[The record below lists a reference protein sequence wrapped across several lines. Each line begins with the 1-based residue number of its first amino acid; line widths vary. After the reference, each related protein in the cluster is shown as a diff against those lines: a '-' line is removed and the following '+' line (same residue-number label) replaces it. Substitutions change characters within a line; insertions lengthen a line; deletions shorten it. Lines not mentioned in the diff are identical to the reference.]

1 MTGPA
6 LTLPL
11 AAELADYLGLRRALG
26 YRLARPEKLLVQFL
40 DYLGQ
45 HDQSV
50 ITVVTALEWARLP
63 AASTS
68 NWWAYRLAAVRGF
81 ATYLHQLDPS
91 HEVPPPDLLPQRPL
105 RANPY
110 LYSPAEIAALIEA
123 SVCLGTPLRRATFA
137 TLVGLLAVT
146 GLRIGEAI
154 GLDRDDV
161 DASTGVL
168 SVQHG
173 KFDKQRQVLL
183 HPTSIAAL
191 ADYAA
196 LRDRLAPPAPTR
208 ALFVSNAG
216 TRLLYCNVH
225 ATWKRI
231 LAHAGLRPRSGS
243 CRPRI
248 HDVRHSFAV
257 AAMLDAYA
265 LGEDGQRR
273 LTLLSTWLGHVH
285 PGSTYWYVSASPE
298 LMAAASQR
306 LETYL
311 AGRP

>member
-1 MTGPA
+1 MTASTPSA
-6 LTLPL
+6 L
-11 AAELADYLGLRRALG
+11 ADQLADYLGLRRALG

-45 HDQSV
+45 QDQSV
-50 ITVVTALEWARLP
+50 ITVATALEWARLP

-81 ATYLHQLDPS
+81 AAYVHQIDPA
-91 HEVPPPDLLPQRPL
+91 HEVPPSGLLPQRPL
-105 RANPY
+105 RASPY
-110 LYSPAEIAALIEA
+110 LYSPDEIAALIEA
-123 SVCLGTPLRRATFA
+123 SACLGTPLRRATFA
-137 TLVGLLAVT
+137 TLIGLLAVT

-161 DASTGVL
+161 EASTGVL
-168 SVQHG
+168 TVQHG

-183 HPTSIAAL
+183 HPTSNAAL
-191 ADYAA
+191 DQYAA
-196 LRDRLAPPAPTR
+196 LRDRMAPPGPTR
-208 ALFVSNAG
+208 ALFVSNAN
-216 TRLLYCNVH
+216 TRLLYSNVH

-257 AAMLDAYA
+257 AAMLDAYTA
-265 LGEDGQRR
+265 GEDGQRR

-285 PGSTYWYVSASPE
+285 PGSTYWYLSASPE
-298 LMAAASQR
+298 LMAATAQR